1 MFNNLIFKKMK
12 QEKETVKDF
21 QQQKFEQHV
30 EAEKRCPVCGS
41 EDYAGG
47 SLGGR
52 CMECGYTVGFHGSS
66 DFKNISD

>member
-1 MFNNLIFKKMK
+1 MK
-12 QEKETVKDF
+12 QEKETVKVLL
-21 QQQKFEQHV
+21 QQMFEQHV
-30 EAEKRCPVCGS
+30 EAGKRCPVSGS